1 MHFAAISCLFL
12 ACLAALLSSCAAP
25 IQSPGA
31 RHDIVIYGGTSA
43 GVAAAVAAA
52 RAGRSVVLIEPTQ
65 HLGGLSSSGLGAT
78 DIGNKSAIGG
88 IAREFYRRVRSH
100 YDDRAAW
107 TWESREEFKG
117 HGHPAG
123 EDAAWTF
130 EPHVA
135 EKIFL
140 DLVARERI
148 DVVLGER
155 LELGRVVPL
164 RDRRITSI
172 EMESGR
178 RFEGTYFIDATY
190 EGDLLARAGVS
201 FHVGRE
207 PNARYGETLNGVQT
221 RNATKHQFRQRVDP
235 YVKPGDPS
243 SGLVWGVSAEQPGA
257 EGEGDAHVQAYC
269 FRLCAT
275 DVAENRSA
283 WPKPAD
289 YDPARYELLLRYF
302 EAGESMAPWHPLF
315 MPNRKTDANNN
326 GAFSFDMIGAADRYA
341 LASWA
346 ERARIVAAHESYQ
359 KGLLWALANEARV
372 PQAVR
377 EEFQRFGLPKDEFR
391 DNGGWPRLL
400 YIREARRMVG
410 EYVMTE
416 HECRGA
422 RVAPRSIGLAAYTM
436 DSHNVQRYV
445 DASGAVRNEGDVQVG
460 GFPPYPI
467 DYGAILPRREQC
479 RNLFVPVCM
488 SASHIAYGS
497 IRMEPVFM
505 VLGESAAIAASLA
518 IVQGVD
524 PHALEYDDLR
534 ARLLAAGQVLDAR

>member
-1 MHFAAISCLFL
+1 MRTLVL
-12 ACLAALLSSCAAP
+12 LALLASLAVACVGPSAKLTT
-25 IQSPGA
+25 
-31 RHDIVIYGGTSA
+31 RHDIVVYGGTSA

-52 RAGRSVVLIEPTQ
+52 REGRSVALIEPTQ

-78 DIGNKSAIGG
+78 DIGNKRAIGG

-100 YDDRAAW
+100 YDDASAW
-107 TWESREEFKG
+107 TWEQRSDFKG
-117 HGHPAG
+117 HGHRPD
-123 EDAAWTF
+123 EDASWTF

-135 EKIFL
+135 EKIFE
-140 DLVARERI
+140 DLIAQHRI
-148 DVVLGER
+148 DVFRGER
-155 LELGRVVPL
+155 LDLRRVVPL
-164 RDRRITSI
+164 RHGRIRAI

-178 RFEGTYFIDATY
+178 RFEGAFFIDATY

-201 FHVGRE
+201 HHVGRE
-207 PNARYGETLNGVQT
+207 PNSRYGETLNGVQT
-221 RNATKHQFRQRVDP
+221 LNATKHQFTQRVDP
-235 YVKPGDPS
+235 YVRPGDPS
-243 SGLVWGVSAEQPGA
+243 SGLVWGVHAGSPGE
-257 EGEGDAHVQAYC
+257 EGAGDERVQAYC

-275 DVAENRSA
+275 DVETNRIPF
-283 WPKPAD
+283 PKPTD
-289 YDPARYELLLRYF
+289 YDVRRYELLLRYF
-302 EAGESMAPWHPLF
+302 EAGETKAPWHPLF

-341 LASWA
+341 RAEWS
-346 ERARIVAAHESYQ
+346 ERARIVDEHKSYQ
-359 KGLLWALANEARV
+359 QGLLWALANEPRV
-372 PQAVR
+372 PEAIR
-377 EEFQRFGLPKDEFR
+377 AEFQRFGLPKDEFE

-400 YIREARRMVG
+400 YIREARRMIG

-445 DASGAVRNEGDVQVG
+445 DATGAVRNEGDVQVG

-467 DYGAILPRREQC
+467 DFGAILPKREQC
-479 RNLFVPVCM
+479 RNLLVPVCM

-505 VLGESAAIAASLA
+505 VLGQSAAVAASLA
-518 IVQGVD
+518 ARQGVD
-524 PHALEYDDLR
+524 PHELDYEDLR
-534 ARLLAAGQVLDAR
+534 ARLIATGQVLE